1 MQIAL
6 LVCYA
11 IGLSVGQV
19 LFKMAAMSMQQP
31 ASWTSRWL
39 TKLLLEPYFVAAAVL
54 YVGLSLF
61 WVWILSFIPLSRAYP
76 FVALSLLFTP
86 LWGHILFGEALGK
99 DYVLGVMLIVAGLL
113 LVVRR

>member
-19 LFKMAAMSMQQP
+19 LFKMAAMSMQRP
-31 ASWTSRWL
+31 TSWTGSWL
-39 TKLLLEPYFVAAAVL
+39 PKLLLDPYFVAAAVL
-54 YVGLSLF
+54 YVVLSLF

-76 FVALSLLFTP
+76 FVALSLLLTP

-99 DYVLGVMLIVAGLL
+99 DYALGLVLIVAGLL